1 MNKGKVSDE
10 SLNLGGLADL
20 LSVLLVFTVNDVLA
34 DIILLGEVE
43 ELADVG
49 GSLGTKTAG
58 LSRGGVGKSGNI
70 LLTLLDDHEVEDSKI
85 GTDDAA
91 TDGLALTLTSTTSAV
106 ARVTVGEEEADTV
119 VGEDTLLHGETLLV
133 VSSSNTENVTLP
145 LIAELVSGNFLG
157 DSLIQEHVES
167 GFIIIRNGLLSR

>member
-1 MNKGKVSDE
+1 MQPVVALRVVDRLDVRERGGVGK
-10 SLNLGGLADL
+10 GGLA
-20 LSVLLVFTVNDVLA
+20 LVERKVSETELA
-34 DIILLGEVE
+34 LCHDLGEVE

-91 TDGLALTLTSTTSAV
+91 TDGLALTLTLRDRRDKRRGNT
-106 ARVTVGEEEADTV
+106 ARRA
-119 VGEDTLLHGETLLV
+119 
-133 VSSSNTENVTLP
+133 
-145 LIAELVSGNFLG
+145 
-157 DSLIQEHVES
+157 
-167 GFIIIRNGLLSR
+167 R

>member
-1 MNKGKVSDE
+1 MSSGRRDIPLSLMNKGKVSDE

-91 TDGLALTLTSTTSAV
+91 TDGLALTLTLRDRRDKRRGNT
-106 ARVTVGEEEADTV
+106 ARRA
-119 VGEDTLLHGETLLV
+119 
-133 VSSSNTENVTLP
+133 
-145 LIAELVSGNFLG
+145 
-157 DSLIQEHVES
+157 
-167 GFIIIRNGLLSR
+167 R